1 MRRGS
6 AIVRLL
12 IGGLRAAFLSAA
24 LYLAAAVVPLVGA
37 IASLFAPAPILVF
50 AVGFP
55 RARWRAAAAIAVAGA
70 AVMALGGWV
79 AALGYVVTFGLA
91 AAVMC
96 DMLARRKPFETIVL
110 VTAMVVLA
118 TGVIAAF
125 AMAGSVEALA
135 KGVHDALASGMAR
148 GHDFYKV
155 LGIETGMAHEA
166 EAGLLDMMLRLCPA
180 LVAMCAGFGALLN
193 LAAFWRLGG
202 RQRLNYPLFGDLARW
217 STPEWLIWVL
227 LAAGFGMF
235 VPVPALAVAAM
246 DAFVCVAA
254 VYFCQGL
261 AIMAF
266 YFKALNIPPWVRGL
280 IYFVTIIQP
289 VLAALVCAAG
299 IFDLWV
305 DFRRLKPPSQEAGSF
320 GDFF

>member
-1 MRRGS
+1 MSRGRT
-6 AIVRLL
+6 IVGLL
-12 IGGLRAAFLSAA
+12 VGAFRAAFLSAA
-24 LYLAAAVVPLVGA
+24 LFLAAAVIPLVGA
-37 IASLFAPAPILVF
+37 MSSILAPAPVLLF
-50 AVGFP
+50 SVGFA
-55 RARWRAAAAIAVAGA
+55 RARLRAAVAIILGGAV
-70 AVMALGGWV
+70 VMALGGWL
-79 AALGYVVTFGLA
+79 AALGYLVTFGLA

-96 DMLARRKPFETIVL
+96 DMIERRKPFETIIL
-110 VTAMVVLA
+110 VTGALVLA
-118 TGVIAAF
+118 ASVIAAF
-125 AMAGSVEALA
+125 AMAGSAEALA
-135 KGVHDALASGMAR
+135 KAIRDALASGMAR

-155 LGIETGMAHEA
+155 LGIETGMAHDA
-166 EAGLLDMMLRLCPA
+166 EAGLLDMTLRLSPA

-193 LAAFWRLGG
+193 LAVFWRMGG

-254 VYFCQGL
+254 VYFIITLVSNG
-261 AIMAF
+261 AF
-266 YFKALNIPPWVRGL
+266 RLF
-280 IYFVTIIQP
+280 IYFVKIIQP

-305 DFRRLKPPSQEAGSF
+305 DFRRLKPPSQEAGNF

>member
-1 MRRGS
+1 MSTARTIIGLLAG
-6 AIVRLL
+6 AI
-12 IGGLRAAFLSAA
+12 RAALLSAM
-24 LYLAAAVVPLVGA
+24 LYLAAAMVPLVGA
-37 IASLFAPAPILVF
+37 IASLLAPAPVLLF

-55 RARWRAAAAIAVAGA
+55 GARLRLAAVLTVAAL

-79 AALGYVVTFGLA
+79 AALGYLVTLGIA

-96 DMLARRKPFETIVL
+96 DMIERRKPFEIIVL
-110 VTAMVVLA
+110 VTAA
-118 TGVIAAF
+118 TVMAASVIAAF
-125 AMAGSVEALA
+125 VMAGSIDALA
-135 KGVHDALASGMAR
+135 RNVHDALAAGMAR

-166 EAGLLDMMLRLCPA
+166 EAGLIEMMVRLCPA
-180 LVAMCAGFGALLN
+180 LIALCAGVGALLN
-193 LAAFWRLGG
+193 LAMFWRLGG
-202 RQRLNYPLFGDLARW
+202 RQRLGYPLFGDLVRW
-217 STPEWLIWVL
+217 TAPEWLIWVL

-235 VPVPALAVAAM
+235 VPVPALAVVAM
-246 DAFVCVAA
+246 DTFVCVAA
-254 VYFCQGL
+254 VYFCQGI

-266 YFKALNIPPWVRGL
+266 YFKALIIPPWVRGL

-289 VLAALVCAAG
+289 VLAGLVCAAG

>member
-1 MRRGS
+1 VRNGRTIVGLLVG
-6 AIVRLL
+6 AI
-12 IGGLRAAFLSAA
+12 RAAFLSAA

-37 IASLFAPAPILVF
+37 MSSLFAPAPILLSS
-50 AVGFP
+50 VGFAG
-55 RARWRAAAAIAVAGA
+55 ARLRAAAAIAVAAA
-70 AVMALGGWV
+70 AVVAFGGWL
-79 AALGYVVTFGLA
+79 AGLGYLLTFGLA

-96 DMLARRKPFETIVL
+96 DMLERRKPFETIVT
-110 VTAMVVLA
+110 VTGGVVLA
-118 TGVIAAF
+118 AGVIAAF
-125 AMAGSVEALA
+125 AMAGSAEGLA
-135 KGVHDALASGMAR
+135 RGIHDALASGMTR

-155 LGIETGMAHEA
+155 LGVETGITHDA
-166 EAGLLDMMLRLCPA
+166 EAGLLDMMVRLSPA
-180 LVAMCAGFGALLN
+180 LVALSAGFGALLN
-193 LAAFWRLGG
+193 LAMFWRMGG
-202 RQRLNYPLFGDLARW
+202 RQRLGYPLFGDLARW
-217 STPEWLIWVL
+217 STPEWFIWVL

-266 YFKALNIPPWVRGL
+266 YFKTLAIPPWVRGL

-305 DFRRLKPPSQEAGSF
+305 DFRRLKSPSQEAGSF

>member
-1 MRRGS
+1 M
-6 AIVRLL
+6 
-12 IGGLRAAFLSAA
+12 LSAM

-37 IASLFAPAPILVF
+37 MASLFAPAPALLF

-55 RARWRAAAAIAVAGA
+55 GARLRLA
-70 AVMALGGWV
+70 AVVTLTAAVVLALGGWV
-79 AALGYVVTFGLA
+79 AALGYLVTLGLA

-96 DMLARRKPFETIVL
+96 DMIERRKPFEIIVL
-110 VTAMVVLA
+110 VTAVSVMA
-118 TGVIAAF
+118 ASVIAAF
-125 AMAGSVEALA
+125 VMAGSVDALA
-135 KGVHDALASGMAR
+135 KSLHDALAAGMAR

-166 EAGLLDMMLRLCPA
+166 EAGLIDTMLRLCPA
-180 LVAMCAGFGALLN
+180 LVALCAGFGALLN
-193 LAAFWRLGG
+193 LAVFWRLGG
-202 RQRLNYPLFGDLARW
+202 RQRLGYPLFGDLARW
-217 STPEWLIWVL
+217 AAPEWLIWVL

-235 VPVPALAVAAM
+235 VPVPALTVAAM

-266 YFKALNIPPWVRGL
+266 YFKALIIPPWVRGL

-289 VLAALVCAAG
+289 VLAGLVCAAG
-299 IFDLWV
+299 H
-305 DFRRLKPPSQEAGSF
+305 FRSLGGFPAA
-320 GDFF
+320 

>member
-1 MRRGS
+1 MRRGT
-6 AIVRLL
+6 AIAGLL
-12 IGGLRAAFLSAA
+12 IGCIRAAFLSAA
-24 LYLAAAVVPLVGA
+24 LYLALAVVPLVGGV
-37 IASLFAPAPILVF
+37 ASLFAPAPILAF
-50 AVGFP
+50 AVGFGG
-55 RARWRAAAAIAVAGA
+55 ARRRAAAAIVVAAV
-70 AVMALGGWV
+70 AVMALGGWS

-96 DMLARRKPFETIVL
+96 DMLERRKSFETIVL
-110 VTAMVVLA
+110 VTAMAVLA
-118 TGVIAAF
+118 ASVIAAF
-125 AMAGSVEALA
+125 AMAGSVEEMA
-135 KGVHDALASGMAR
+135 KAVHSALASGLAR
-148 GHDFYKV
+148 GHDFYKI
-155 LGIETGMAHEA
+155 LGMETGMTHEA
-166 EAGLLDMMLRLCPA
+166 EAGLVDTTLRLCPA
-180 LVAMCAGFGALLN
+180 LVAMCAGFGSLLN
-193 LAAFWRLGG
+193 LAVFWRMGG
-202 RQRLNYPLFGDLARW
+202 RQRLSYSLFGDLARW

-246 DAFVCVAA
+246 DSFVCVAA

-266 YFKALNIPPWVRGL
+266 YFKTLTIPPWVRGL